1 LFHIFSKK
9 KKKSLALYLTEC
21 QNGLSSR

>member
-9 KKKSLALYLTEC
+9 KQKSLALYLTEC